1 MTRLETERLILRP
14 LRKDDS
20 EGFIALI
27 DNWNVAK
34 TVARIPHPYTRADFK
49 IFLQRQAAKP
59 PGTQEPGFA
68 IELKDGPAHAVGMI
82 GIHKEPDD
90 DASTARLGYWIGEP
104 FWGQGLV
111 TEGARVILAHAFE
124 TLGFDTI
131 FAGHAT
137 LNPASGR
144 ILEKCGFTVI
154 GEGTAWSIANGA
166 DLPSKFLR
174 LLREEWEGSL
184 DPKSLQ

>member
-1 MTRLETERLILRP
+1 MTILQTDRLVLRP
-14 LRKDDS
+14 LRKDDAD
-20 EGFIALI
+20 GFVALI

-34 TVARIPHPYTRADFK
+34 TVARIPHPYTWADFDA
-49 IFLQRQAAKP
+49 FLERQATKP
-59 PGTQEPGFA
+59 SGTREPGFA

-104 FWGQGLV
+104 FWGKGLV
-111 TEGARVILAHAFE
+111 SEGVPVVLAHAFE
-124 TLGFDTI
+124 DLGFDTI

-154 GEGTAWSIANGA
+154 GEGAAWSIANKA

-174 LLREEWEGSL
+174 LLREEWKGS
-184 DPKSLQ
+184 